1 MKKWLLALLLLSPT
15 AVKAELVTPQFTQ
28 GSMNSTTTTTQE
40 ITETIEITT
49 YGSALNK
56 WSGDNI
62 THTSTSSGGIA
73 DSDSVFNMTTAGSD
87 FSLEVI
93 TRAASQVLEVTE
105 IEREIDTT
113 STTVS
118 LSVFSQYEFQHM
130 LKREKPTILQ
140 TLWQRLQETLQI
152 KPSSSKIMEHL
163 RDKSSD
169 QTSRV
174 TDRR

>member
-1 MKKWLLALLLLSPT
+1 MKKWLLTLLLLSPT

-40 ITETIEITT
+40 IVEEITITT

-62 THTSTSSGGIA
+62 THTSTTSGGIA

-87 FSLEVI
+87 FSLEIV

-105 IEREIDTT
+105 IEREIDTS

-118 LSVFSQYEFQHM
+118 LSVFSQ
-130 LKREKPTILQ
+130 
-140 TLWQRLQETLQI
+140 
-152 KPSSSKIMEHL
+152 
-163 RDKSSD
+163 
-169 QTSRV
+169 
-174 TDRR
+174 

>member
-1 MKKWLLALLLLSPT
+1 MKKWFLTLLLLLPAT
-15 AVKAELVTPQFTQ
+15 AKAELVTPQFTQ

-40 ITETIEITT
+40 IVEEITITT

-62 THTSTSSGGIA
+62 THTSATSGGIA
-73 DSDSVFNMTTAGSD
+73 DSDSVFNITTAGSD
-87 FSLEVI
+87 FTLEIV

-118 LSVFSQYEFQHM
+118 LSVFSQ
-130 LKREKPTILQ
+130 
-140 TLWQRLQETLQI
+140 
-152 KPSSSKIMEHL
+152 
-163 RDKSSD
+163 
-169 QTSRV
+169 
-174 TDRR
+174 

>member
-1 MKKWLLALLLLSPT
+1 MKKWLLLLALLSPSV
-15 AVKAELVTPQFTQ
+15 ARAELVTPQFTQ

-62 THTSTSSGGIA
+62 TASGALGASGTSYT
-73 DSDSVFNMTTAGSD
+73 MTTAGSD
-87 FSLEVI
+87 FSLEIV

-105 IEREIDTT
+105 IEREIETT

-118 LSVFSQYEFQHM
+118 LSVFSQ
-130 LKREKPTILQ
+130 
-140 TLWQRLQETLQI
+140 
-152 KPSSSKIMEHL
+152 
-163 RDKSSD
+163 
-169 QTSRV
+169 
-174 TDRR
+174 